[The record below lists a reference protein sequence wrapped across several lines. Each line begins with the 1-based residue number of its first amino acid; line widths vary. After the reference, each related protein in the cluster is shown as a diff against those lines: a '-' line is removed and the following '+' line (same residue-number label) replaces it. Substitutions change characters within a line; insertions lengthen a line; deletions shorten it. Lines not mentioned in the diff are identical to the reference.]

1 VVDHDRWPEGPD
13 AALALVALVLVE
25 ILSTDKE
32 ARDALL
38 ADFMHTAWPSPRASR
53 Q

>member
-1 VVDHDRWPEGPD
+1 MVDHDRWPENPE
-13 AALALVALVLVE
+13 AAFALVALVLAE
-25 ILSTDKE
+25 ILATDVE

-38 ADFMHTAWPSPRASR
+38 ADFMHTAWPSQRASR